1 MLNVAIA
8 LVAGIIVGVPL
19 ALLLSPIEGILPGV
33 VVIGVAY
40 FLLARRSMKQLEAV
54 LKVAEKELL
63 ANRIDRAMQIIESGR
78 ALGRW
83 QFMVNSQI
91 DAQLG
96 MIHYIRDDAKKAQ
109 PYLERA
115 FTRLWITSA
124 MLGAIYF
131 KKKDVDAM
139 RKTFDKTV
147 AVGKKQ
153 GLAWSVYAWCEWK
166 MGNTDRAIEILGRG
180 RKVLGESDERLTSNL
195 LALQNDKKMKMK
207 SYGEQWYQ
215 FRLEKM
221 PIEKQQVRF
230 ARG

>member
-8 LVAGIIVGVPL
+8 LAAGIAVGLPL
-19 ALLLSPIEGILPGV
+19 TLLLSPVEGILPGV
-33 VVIGVAY
+33 AIFALAY
-40 FLLARRSMKQLEAV
+40 FLLARRAMKRLEAV
-54 LKVAEKELL
+54 FKLAEKELL
-63 ANRIDRAMQIIESGR
+63 ANRVDRAIQMIESGR
-78 ALGRW
+78 ALARW
-83 QFMVNSQI
+83 QFMVDSQI

-109 PYLERA
+109 PFLERA
-115 FTRLWITSA
+115 FSRLWITSA
-124 MLGAIYF
+124 MLGAIYY

-166 MGNTDRAIEILGRG
+166 LGNTERAIEILGRG
-180 RKVLGESDERLTSNL
+180 RKAVGESDERLSSNL

-230 ARG
+230 ARN